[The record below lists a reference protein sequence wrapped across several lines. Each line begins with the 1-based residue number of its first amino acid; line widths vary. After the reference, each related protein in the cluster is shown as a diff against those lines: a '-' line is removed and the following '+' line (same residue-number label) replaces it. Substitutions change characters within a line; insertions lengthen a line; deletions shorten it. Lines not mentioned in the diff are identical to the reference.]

1 MARVAC
7 SPLAWGS
14 VLVETFLDEAA
25 DAGYAGIELSEATL
39 DQHAKQPARLH
50 HLLEQ
55 RQLALAAAPFT
66 GSFFERDLRK
76 EELERLRR
84 RADTIVELEGRGVV
98 SFRTV
103 RHPARRDMIA
113 GEPPLLPLTNDRFAA
128 LADTLNQLCDVCRD
142 FGLTGALANRV
153 GTFVETPD
161 EFMAVIERT
170 EPDLVKLA
178 PDLGHW
184 AYAGGDPVAL
194 VRAQRDRLAYLHLK
208 DFDSR
213 VFDAI
218 REERLGFRHFLRD
231 GGFKPLG
238 EGAQDLE
245 AALMPLERAEYAGWV
260 GVELEVSDRP
270 PKETAQISRDYLRT
284 TLHW

>member
-1 MARVAC
+1 
-7 SPLAWGS
+7 
-14 VLVETFLDEAA
+14 VLEE
-25 DAGYAGIELSEATL
+25 
-39 DQHAKQPARLH
+39 
-50 HLLEQ
+50 

-84 RADTIVELEGRGVV
+84 RADTIVELDGSGVV
-98 SFRTV
+98 CFRTV
-103 RHPARRDMIA
+103 RHPARRDMVA
-113 GEPPLLPLTNDRFAA
+113 GEPPLLPLTSDRFAA

-142 FGLTGALANRV
+142 FGLTGAFSNGV

-161 EFMAVIERT
+161 ELVAVLERT

-184 AYAGGDPVAL
+184 AYAGGDPVRL
-194 VRAQRDRLAYLHLK
+194 VRDERDRLAYLHLK
-208 DFDSR
+208 DFDSQ
-213 VFDAI
+213 VFDRI

-238 EGAQDLE
+238 EGTLNLE
-245 AALMPLERAEYAGWV
+245 AALMPLERAAYAGWV
-260 GVELEVSDRP
+260 GVELEVADRP
-270 PKETAQISRDYLRT
+270 PIEAAQVSRDYLRSR
-284 TLHW
+284 LHW